1 MPIGSSCT
9 IASPAPEWSSPAS
22 ELGLGGRLGGPI
34 ARDAGDNLGLG
45 LLSPHPGRNPNPLA
59 RFEVLVVLEKMRDL
73 PSGDLRQVARRLE
86 RAIQSRELV
95 RRHREDLGV
104 FSRLA

>member
-9 IASPAPEWSSPAS
+9 IASRAPEWSSPAS
-22 ELGLGGRLGGPI
+22 ELRAGRRLDGPI
-34 ARDAGDNLGLG
+34 ARDAGQNLGLG
-45 LLSPHPGRNPNPLA
+45 LLGPHPGRNPTPLA

-73 PSGDLRQVARRLE
+73 PRGDLWQVAGRLD
-86 RAIQSRELV
+86 RALQSRELV

>member
-9 IASPAPEWSSPAS
+9 IASRAPEWSSPAS
-22 ELGLGGRLGGPI
+22 ELRAGGRLDGPI
-34 ARDAGDNLGLG
+34 ARDAGQNLGLG
-45 LLSPHPGRNPNPLA
+45 LLGPHPSTNPLA

-73 PSGDLRQVARRLE
+73 PRGDLRQVAWRLD

>member
-9 IASPAPEWSSPAS
+9 IASPALVWSSPAG
-22 ELGLGGRLGGPI
+22 ELRAGGRLGGAV
-34 ARDAGDNLGLG
+34 ARDAGQNLGLG
-45 LLSPHPGRNPNPLA
+45 LLGPHPGRNPNPLA

-73 PSGDLRQVARRLE
+73 PRGDLRQVARRLD